1 MKTLQ
6 ERHQLNSPLPSGTK
20 TNAIRYLPKDMDT
33 KEFID
38 RRLPYTIKAQRYSNK
53 DLGPVDNNTGVP
65 LTFKGQV
72 ENQKDWYRQWHKAA
86 NRRVSEFSDE
96 DGENDVDD
104 IGKLVTYIFTF
115 FFVIINIFLKL
126 RLEYFVFNLFS

>member
-96 DGENDVDD
+96 DGETDVDD
-104 IGKLVTYIFTF
+104 IGKLVTYIFSA
-115 FFVIINIFLKL
+115 IIPCKL
-126 RLEYFVFNLFS
+126 DFCQTV